1 MVFFSLFQLRQR
13 LVTLSFHV
21 CTKQSLSCF
30 DSHGHILHLFF
41 FLLLLFFVV
50 VFLHKTVIVVAS
62 PFMCISLRLFSR
74 WKPHLSTVL
83 CVAGV
88 AELFHVVYSL
98 THLSFLTCSFSTM
111 SLSYQVL
118 ARVDCCF
125 LFCGYRSLP
134 LLFSFFFF
142 PAANRKLDFF
152 LLKGL
157 VLT

>member
-1 MVFFSLFQLRQR
+1 MCVRKRVSRALTRMV
-13 LVTLSFHV
+13 TYCISF
-21 CTKQSLSCF
+21 L
-30 DSHGHILHLFF
+30 
-41 FLLLLFFVV
+41 LLLLFFVV

-62 PFMCISLRLFSR
+62 PFMCISLRLFSL

-88 AELFHVVYSL
+88 AELFHVVCSL
-98 THLSFLTCSFSTM
+98 THLSFLTCSFATM
-111 SLSYQVL
+111 SLPYQVL

-134 LLFSFFFF
+134 LLFFFA
-142 PAANRKLDFF
+142 AANRKLGFF